1 MLFSQ
6 KKIAALSETVESEEV
21 AEAQTLEMTPS
32 KRSQRGSE
40 SRRGKEAARFY
51 PVTKEPGQHGDK
63 ESDKRKR
70 KTSHSDNPPV
80 ENHVGWIMDK
90 KAARERLESVT
101 ESLGE
106 SPECSGDDRG
116 SSAGTTPQVFIT
128 FKVQSNQQI
137 KQFTFSVFT
146 RLPSPEPQSSQGKRI
161 YPTSVHQVSLQMP

>member
-1 MLFSQ
+1 M
-6 KKIAALSETVESEEV
+6 SEKSEETSSPPSD
-21 AEAQTLEMTPS
+21 QTPG
-32 KRSQRGSE
+32 KPRRGSE

-51 PVTKEPGQHGDK
+51 PVTKEPGTPG
-63 ESDKRKR
+63 ESKKKR